1 MWVYYHILFNK
12 LEEVQ
17 HMNSIIKMKKPGQT
31 QWVSRYLF
39 GLAVVVFLAVVF
51 ASLAEDVWF
60 REGFSWDAP
69 IILGIHSLSTSTLD
83 FIMKLVTQ
91 TGNAGAIA
99 LVLTLAGWFY
109 WKQRKID
116 AISIL
121 GAFAGAVGIN
131 ALLKLVFARPRPHLF
146 PPLVVET
153 DFSFPSGHVTAA
165 VAVYGFIAFLLWQ
178 NRHYIWAVL
187 SALWVLAVAFSR
199 IYLGVHYPSDTL
211 AAMAFTSLWLIGV
224 LYARDKFLSHMK
236 QPSS

>member
-1 MWVYYHILFNK
+1 MS
-12 LEEVQ
+12 
-17 HMNSIIKMKKPGQT
+17 SIIKKKPRPI
-31 QWVSRYLF
+31 QWVTRYML
-39 GLAVVVFLAVVF
+39 GLAIVTFLAVIF

-69 IILGIHSLSTSTLD
+69 IILGIHSLSNPTLD

-91 TGNAGAIA
+91 TGNAGAIL
-99 LVLTLAGWFY
+99 LVLALAGWFY

-121 GAFAGAVGIN
+121 GTFGGAVGIN

-165 VAVYGFIAFLLWQ
+165 VALYGFLAFLLWQ
-178 NRHYIWAVL
+178 NRHYIRAAL
-187 SALWVLAVAFSR
+187 SAGWIFVIAISR

-211 AAMAFTSLWLIGV
+211 AAMAFSSLWLIGV
-224 LYARDKFLSHMK
+224 LYARSVFLHYMN

>member
-1 MWVYYHILFNK
+1 
-12 LEEVQ
+12 
-17 HMNSIIKMKKPGQT
+17 MKKSRQI
-31 QWVSRYLF
+31 QWATRYLF
-39 GLAVVVFLAVVF
+39 GLAVIIFLAVIF

-60 REGFSWDAP
+60 QEGFSWDAP
-69 IILGIHSLSTSTLD
+69 IILGIHSLSTPTLD
-83 FIMKLVTQ
+83 TIVKLVTQ
-91 TGNAGAIA
+91 TGNVGAIA
-99 LVLTLAGWFY
+99 LVLALAGWFY

-121 GAFAGAVGIN
+121 SAFGGAVGIN
-131 ALLKLVFARPRPHLF
+131 ALFKLVFARPRPHLF
-146 PPLVVET
+146 PPLVLET

-178 NRHYIWAVL
+178 NRHRIWAVL
-187 SALWVLAVAFSR
+187 SALWILVVAFSR

-224 LYARDKFLSHMK
+224 LYARSAYLDHMN